1 MITRQKYALILLL
14 LYWPG
19 IFILTHITVPLY
31 MLRQLQASD
40 KALHF
45 LVYFVLILL
54 VWYCVSSIDKPDWKK
69 KNIWI
74 VFGLL
79 FIYAAAD
86 EWLQGLASGRTRDFA
101 DFLANLAGISCGL
114 FLLSVFPFP
123 PAVFIASA
131 ASIIL
136 FTNAVK
142 IQFKGQLTFIR
153 PLFLLSSF
161 AFFTYFWNKFL
172 SLYLSNRLAGFKYPL
187 LSIALPFLFILFVKF
202 LSQLTGRAFEP
213 MDLLLSAA
221 AVCAV
226 TLTIF
231 IAKKA

>member
-1 MITRQKYALILLL
+1 MIARQKYALILLL

-45 LVYFVLILL
+45 LVYFVLISLL
-54 VWYCVSSIDKPDWKK
+54 WYSVSSFDKPDWKK

-79 FIYAAAD
+79 CIYAAAD
-86 EWLQGLASGRTRDFA
+86 EWLQGLAAGRTRDLF
-101 DFLANLAGISCGL
+101 DFLTNLAGLSCGL
-114 FLLSVFPFP
+114 LLLSIFPFS
-123 PAVFIASA
+123 PAVLIASA

-142 IQFKGQLTFIR
+142 IQFTGKLTFIR
-153 PLFLLSSF
+153 PLFLLLSF
-161 AFFTYFWNKFL
+161 GFFTYFWNKFV

-187 LSIALPFLFILFVKF
+187 LAVSLPFLFILFVKF

-213 MDLLLSAA
+213 MDLMLSAA
-221 AVCAV
+221 AVSTV
-226 TLTIF
+226 TLLIF
-231 IAKKA
+231 LTKKA